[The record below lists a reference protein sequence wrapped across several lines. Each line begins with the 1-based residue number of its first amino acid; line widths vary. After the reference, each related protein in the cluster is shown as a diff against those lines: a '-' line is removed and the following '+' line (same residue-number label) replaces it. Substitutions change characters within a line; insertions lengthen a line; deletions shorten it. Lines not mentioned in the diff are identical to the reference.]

1 MAKVIFDGKKEA
13 ERMAVFLEENERVL
27 GKSLMI
33 LQCDGMTSESTY
45 VRLKREMGERLGAM
59 VTVQYPQNKEEL
71 KELLKEVNS
80 EETVDGILIQL
91 PILGADREELEQI
104 LSSIN
109 PMKDIDGL
117 NPKSSFIPA
126 VVRAVERT
134 IDIFKI
140 SEDDRVAV
148 VGAKGTIGSRL
159 VSHLKVINILAEEFD
174 KGDDLGKLKD
184 FDVII
189 TATGVEGLIK
199 EEMVMDGFI
208 GIDIGFPKAEF
219 SEEASSKASLITP
232 VPGGIGP
239 MTVVALFENLA
250 DIELI

>member
-1 MAKVIFDGKKEA
+1 
-13 ERMAVFLEENERVL
+13 MAVFLEENERVL

-33 LQCDGMTSESTY
+33 FQCDGMTSESTY
-45 VRLKREMGERLGAM
+45 VRLKREMGERLGVV
-59 VTVQYPQNKEEL
+59 VTVQHPKDKEEL
-71 KELLKEVNS
+71 KELLGEANS
-80 EETVDGILIQL
+80 DETVDGILIQL
-91 PILGADREELEQI
+91 PVLGADREELEQI

-109 PMKDIDGL
+109 PKKDVDGL

-140 SEDDRVAV
+140 SEDDKVAV

-159 VSHLKVINILAEEFD
+159 VSQLKAVNILAEEFD

-184 FDVII
+184 FDVVI
-189 TATGVEGLIK
+189 TATGVEGLVK
-199 EEMVMDGFI
+199 EEMVMEGFI
-208 GIDIGFPKAEF
+208 GIDIGFPKSEF
-219 SEEASSKASLITP
+219 AKEAMEKASLITP

-239 MTVVALFENLA
+239 MTVVALYENLA
-250 DIELI
+250 DIELV

>member
-1 MAKVIFDGKKEA
+1 MAKVIFDGTKEA
-13 ERMAVFLEENERVL
+13 ERMASFLEENERVL
-27 GKSLMI
+27 GRSLMI

-45 VRLKREMGERLGAM
+45 VRLKREMGERLGAV
-59 VTVQYPQNKEEL
+59 VTVQFAVDKEEL
-71 KELLKEVNS
+71 KELLAESNRD
-80 EETVDGILIQL
+80 ETVDGILIQL
-91 PILGADREELEQI
+91 PILGADRDEAEQV

-109 PMKDIDGL
+109 PKKDIDGL

-134 IDIFKI
+134 LDIFKI

-159 VSHLKVINILAEEFD
+159 VSHLRVLNIPAEELD
-174 KGDDLGKLKD
+174 KGDDLGRLRD

-189 TATGVEGLIK
+189 TATGVEGLI
-199 EEMVMDGFI
+199 EGDMVSEGFT
-208 GIDIGFPKAEF
+208 GIDLGFPKAEF
-219 SEEASSKASLITP
+219 TREAIEKASLITP

-250 DIELI
+250 DADLI